1 MITNKNRNTICGVF
15 FSSGNRKMGFIPS
28 FSTMPGPASEGGSCD
43 EENCKYCYNT
53 CYAKNHCSR
62 ANPTYKANQK
72 IAEESPM
79 TVFEAALEF
88 FNRPSTPRFFRWF
101 VSGDFIS
108 QKFLYTVLR
117 VCLAV
122 PEVLHL
128 AFSKRFSFVEKCIS
142 RIKKVS
148 NLSLILS
155 GWRGMPIPKRL
166 LKHFVFSWVDDG
178 GTEYWKEKRPEGYN
192 FQYCPGNCDACGFCW
207 KVKREDNTDVV
218 FHKH

>member
-155 GWRGMPIPKRL
+155 GWRG
-166 LKHFVFSWVDDG
+166 FVVLWPTQTTTVS
-178 GTEYWKEKRPEGYN
+178 R
-192 FQYCPGNCDACGFCW
+192 
-207 KVKREDNTDVV
+207 
-218 FHKH
+218 